1 MITTNE
7 DINTKI
13 NENYSLI
20 KCQMQDIV
28 HKKMEFLNLF
38 YDKILETNMIMQ
50 QIYGECMSDNIE
62 GNYFS

>member
-1 MITTNE
+1 MITINE

-28 HKKMEFLNLF
+28 HKKFEFLNMF
-38 YDKILETNMIMQ
+38 YDKILENTMLMQ
-50 QIYGECMSDNIE
+50 QNYGECMSDNVE
-62 GNYFS
+62 GKF